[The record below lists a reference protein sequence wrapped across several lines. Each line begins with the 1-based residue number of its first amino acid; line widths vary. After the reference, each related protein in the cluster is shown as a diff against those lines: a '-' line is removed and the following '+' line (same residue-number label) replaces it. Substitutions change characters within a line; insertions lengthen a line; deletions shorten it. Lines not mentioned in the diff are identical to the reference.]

1 MSSLN
6 LPHLFSIF
14 SQDLPH
20 SLIVG
25 ISPLLQRLHWNAI
38 FDPPFNN
45 QDCSLSFD
53 SLCFSRSLIVYF
65 IIFFLVLWL
74 FSTCLSISC
83 EFFHGRKS
91 PNLCFIWNIVN
102 TYWINYVQF
111 SSVQSLSRVW
121 LFATPWITNE
131 YCKAN
136 ILKWSF
142 FHQFTLDHIFHCFS
156 IQPFWLKRRKW
167 MYFCHHYCK
176 NFLNFSSYALKLW
189 RESYNSSLDIK
200 R

>member
-83 EFFHGRKS
+83 ELFHGRKS

-111 SSVQSLSRVW
+111 SSVAQSCLTLCDPMNHKWVLQSKYIKMKFLSPVHPGSYLS
-121 LFATPWITNE
+121 LFFYSA
-131 YCKAN
+131 
-136 ILKWSF
+136 IL
-142 FHQFTLDHIFHCFS
+142 
-156 IQPFWLKRRKW
+156 
-167 MYFCHHYCK
+167 
-176 NFLNFSSYALKLW
+176 
-189 RESYNSSLDIK
+189 IK
-200 R
+200 T